1 MGQVKGRGCQRGSS
15 GRPLPCPGLGPQTMG
30 QEEGGC
36 APGGEG
42 GKSLLERFWKA
53 SEAPPEWPPWP
64 WEGGPVPAAAPS
76 RRATTE
82 EGGSQWGAGGRG
94 GFTPRLW
101 GGRPAVSPGRSGRH
115 QGAEA
120 KAWGQPALLGR
131 DGPFCPTATTLRS
144 CRLPWRP
151 TVLDTHMPPM
161 VTVAQVRSEK
171 AGTVSVAPLA
181 GRM

>member
-1 MGQVKGRGCQRGSS
+1 
-15 GRPLPCPGLGPQTMG
+15 MG

-36 APGGEG
+36 VPGGEG
-42 GKSLLERFWKA
+42 GKSLLERFWKP
-53 SEAPPEWPPWP
+53 SEAPVALGRRPGASSSSLR
-64 WEGGPVPAAAPS
+64 EGHN
-76 RRATTE
+76 
-82 EGGSQWGAGGRG
+82 GGRWQ
-94 GFTPRLW
+94 PV
-101 GGRPAVSPGRSGRH
+101 GRGWQGWLHPEALGWLAVSLGRSWRH

-120 KAWGQPALLGR
+120 KAWG
-131 DGPFCPTATTLRS
+131 PFCPIATTLRS
-144 CRLPWRP
+144 CRLPWVP